1 MTPELRLLGGAV
13 LVSAEGVPVKGAAA
27 QSRRLAVLAVLA
39 DAWPGSATRDRVI
52 GLIWPEQDAAGARR
66 LLTQAL
72 YEVRRELG
80 PVIAGSA
87 RDLAIDPD
95 ALRVDVIEF
104 RRALRAGELEAA
116 ASVYGG
122 PLLDG
127 FHLRGAGEFERW
139 LDDARE
145 SMRRELQEALESLS
159 RRAESEGRPRD
170 AARWAE
176 RVVQVSP
183 FDADAV
189 ARAMQLLT
197 AARDHGGA
205 LAVAATYERRM
216 RDELELEPAPQVR
229 QLVESLRAS
238 VSNSVASQVVA
249 PVPES
254 GLAPVAAAPSV
265 PNVQVPS
272 STSTSSIRSERGSPN
287 RRALRIGVA
296 LTVVALGVAVA
307 ARISASRA
315 PERVLARRLTI
326 APLTVP
332 AGDTTADRI
341 ARGMTSSLM
350 ATLSG
355 ANGLRIVSEADSLPW
370 SDGEWAWG
378 TLRGQLVTTGK
389 QLRIDAELRVDADSS
404 HPTIVSV
411 AGPRDSVLALTER
424 LAIAVLPAMYAN
436 AGGSPPAA
444 TLARLNSAATLRRF
458 LDGEAELRSGAFDS
472 AFASFKA
479 VTEASPALAYPWYRR
494 ALAAE
499 MAHRSDDADR
509 SIAAAESRVALLD
522 PRERQLVHGYARWR
536 EGDARGADTIFR
548 AMLRADSRDRDA
560 WFHLAEIEY
569 HAGPLHG
576 RPVGESRDAWR
587 RAVAL
592 DSGNYSALVH
602 ALRLEARAGD
612 DASVTAL
619 LRRAPLSTSTAA
631 SAVESRVIAA
641 YANGSAASIAS
652 VRADLDTLPDY
663 SLGFLQGMVAGLL
676 ERPAQAEEIARR
688 LTKATFPQAAQAE
701 GHLAL
706 AHLAM
711 ARGRW
716 RDATRELRVAE
727 RINPVAAA
735 WSHAYFA
742 TLPFV
747 EIAPS
752 TRGEAVAALRNA
764 PTNVTTAPMSLQLAV
779 DVPAAGMIERYLH
792 GLLAISS
799 MKSEVPRL
807 QCPGAGEVAPSTR
820 ALCEDLQR
828 GLRAE
833 SLRRAGQDV
842 ASLRELES
850 LDMLVP
856 YQFAGRSMF
865 FARSRER
872 YLHASLLER
881 AGRLQEA
888 DAWYAAVPHG
898 SWMDYIYLAPT
909 HLRRGAIREK
919 LGDTAGAADHYRRV
933 LDLWDRPDPE
943 LSALRREAEAGL
955 ARTTGQ
961 SSR

>member
-1 MTPELRLLGGAV
+1 MIPELRLFGGAV

-27 QSRRLAVLAVLA
+27 QSRRLAVLTVLA
-39 DAWPGSATRDRVI
+39 EAWPGTATRDRVI

-80 PVIAGSA
+80 PVIAGTA

-104 RRALRAGELEAA
+104 RRAVRAGELEAA

-122 PLLDG
+122 PLLAG
-127 FHLRGAGEFERW
+127 FHLRGAAEFERW

-145 SMRRELQEALESLS
+145 SLRRDLQRALESLS
-159 RRAESEGRPRD
+159 SRAESEGGLRD

-176 RVVQVSP
+176 RVVQISP

-189 ARAMQLLT
+189 LRAMQLLAT
-197 AARDHGGA
+197 AGDHGGA

-238 VSNSVASQVVA
+238 VSSGVAAQPVASAADAGSA
-249 PVPES
+249 PPPPPPLPIT
-254 GLAPVAAAPSV
+254 GPPSV
-265 PNVQVPS
+265 PPGSVR
-272 STSTSSIRSERGSPN
+272 TDRGSSN
-287 RRALRIGVA
+287 RTALRIGVA
-296 LTVVALGVAVA
+296 ITVAALGVAVA

-326 APLTVP
+326 APFTVP
-332 AGDTTADRI
+332 AGDTTAERI
-341 ARGMTSSLM
+341 ARGVTSAL
-350 ATLSG
+350 AAALRG
-355 ANGLRIVSEADSLPW
+355 ADGLRLASETDSLPW
-370 SDGEWAWG
+370 SDGEQAWG
-378 TLRGQLVTTGK
+378 TLRGQLVRSGQ
-389 QLRIDAELRVDADSS
+389 QLRIDAELRLDADSA
-404 HPTIVSV
+404 HPTAVSV
-411 AGPRDSVLALTER
+411 AGSRDSVLALTER
-424 LAIAVLPAMYAN
+424 LAIGVLPALYSSG
-436 AGGSPPAA
+436 GGSLPAV
-444 TLARLNSAATLRRF
+444 TLARFASAATLRRF
-458 LDGEAELRSGAFDS
+458 LDGEAALRSGDFDS
-472 AFASFKA
+472 AFASFKR
-479 VTEASPALAYPWYRR
+479 VTELAPALAYPWYRR

-509 SIAAAESRVALLD
+509 SIAAAESRVELLE

-536 EGDARGADTIFR
+536 AGDARGADTIFR
-548 AMLRADSRDRDA
+548 AMLRADSRDREA
-560 WFHLAEIEY
+560 WFHLAEIDY

-576 RPVGESRDAWR
+576 RPVDEARDAWR
-587 RAVAL
+587 RVVAL

-612 DASVTAL
+612 RASVTTL
-619 LRRAPLSTSTAA
+619 LRHAPLSASTAP

-641 YANGSAASIAS
+641 YANGSPASIAS

-676 ERPAQAEEIARR
+676 ERPAQAEAIARR
-688 LTKATFPQAAQAE
+688 LTKPTYPQAVQAE

-706 AHLAM
+706 AHLSM

-716 RDATRELRVAE
+716 REASRELRVAE
-727 RINPVAAA
+727 RSNPVTAA
-735 WSHAYFA
+735 WSRAYFV

-747 EIAPS
+747 DFAPA
-752 TRGEAVAALRNA
+752 RRDEALMALTNA

-872 YLHASLLER
+872 YLRATLLER

-888 DAWYAAVPHG
+888 DDWYAAVPHG

-909 HLRRGAIREK
+909 HLRRGAIRER
-919 LGDTAGAADHYRRV
+919 LGDVAGAADQYRRV
-933 LDLWDRPDPE
+933 LALWDDPDPE
-943 LSALRREAEAGL
+943 LYGLRREAEAGL
-955 ARTTGQ
+955 ARTSARSG
-961 SSR
+961 R

>member
-1 MTPELRLLGGAV
+1 MIPELRLFGGAV
-13 LVSAEGVPVKGAAA
+13 LVSAEGAPVKGAAA

-39 DAWPGSATRDRVI
+39 EAWPGTATRDRVI

-80 PVIAGSA
+80 PVITGSA

-104 RRALRAGELEAA
+104 RRAMRAGDLEAA
-116 ASVYGG
+116 ASACGG
-122 PLLDG
+122 PLLAG
-127 FHLRGAGEFERW
+127 FHLRGAAEFERW

-145 SMRRELQEALESLS
+145 SMRRELQRALESLS
-159 RRAESEGRPRD
+159 SRAESEGRPRD

-176 RVVQVSP
+176 RVVQISP

-189 ARAMQLLT
+189 ARAMQLLV
-197 AARDHGGA
+197 AAADHGGA
-205 LAVAATYERRM
+205 LALAATYERRM

-229 QLVESLRAS
+229 RLVESLRTS
-238 VSNSVASQVVA
+238 VSSGVPA
-249 PVPES
+249 PVVVRGDES
-254 GLAPVAAAPSV
+254 RSAPAAPASLL
-265 PNVQVPS
+265 PIADPPS
-272 STSTSSIRSERGSPN
+272 AALGSARTNRGSRN
-287 RRALRIGVA
+287 QRALRIGVA
-296 LTVVALGVAVA
+296 LTVAALGVAIA
-307 ARISASRA
+307 ARISASHA
-315 PERVLARRLTI
+315 PERILVRRLTI
-326 APLTVP
+326 APFTVP
-332 AGDTTADRI
+332 AGDTTTERI
-341 ARGMTSSLM
+341 ARGVTSALV

-355 ANGLRIVSEADSLPW
+355 ADGLRLASESDSLPW
-370 SDGEWAWG
+370 SDGEHAWG
-378 TLRGQLVTTGK
+378 TLRGQLVTTGR
-389 QLRIDAELRVDADSS
+389 QLRIDAELRLAADTA

-411 AGPRDSVLALTER
+411 AGSRDSVLALTER
-424 LAIAVLPAMYAN
+424 LAIGVLPALYAN

-444 TLARLNSAATLRRF
+444 TLARFASASTLRRF
-458 LDGEAELRSGAFDS
+458 LDGEAELRGGAFDS
-472 AFASFKA
+472 AFASFKS
-479 VTEASPALAYPWYRR
+479 VTERAPALAYPWYRR

-509 SIAAAESRVALLD
+509 SIAAAESRVELLE

-536 EGDARGADTIFR
+536 AGDARGADTIFR

-560 WFHLAEIEY
+560 WFHLAEIDY

-576 RPVGESRDAWR
+576 RPVDEARDAWR
-587 RAVAL
+587 RVVAL
-592 DSGNYSALVH
+592 DSGNYSALLH

-612 DASVTAL
+612 SASVTAL
-619 LRRAPLSTSTAA
+619 LRRAPLSTSTAP

-641 YANGSAASIAS
+641 YAKGSPKSIAS

-676 ERPAQAEEIARR
+676 ERPAHAEEIARR
-688 LTKATFPQAAQAE
+688 LTKTTYPQAVQAE

-716 RDATRELRVAE
+716 RDATRALRLAE
-727 RINPVAAA
+727 RHNPVAAA
-735 WSHAYFA
+735 WSRAYFV

-747 EIAPS
+747 DLAPS
-752 TRGEAVAALRNA
+752 VRDEALASLTNA

-792 GLLAISS
+792 GLLAITS
-799 MKSEVPRL
+799 MKGKVAALR
-807 QCPGAGEVAPSTR
+807 CPDAAEVAPSTR

-833 SLRRAGQDV
+833 ALRRAGQH
-842 ASLRELES
+842 AESLRELES

-872 YLHASLLER
+872 YLRATLLER

-888 DAWYAAVPHG
+888 DDWYAAVPHG

-909 HLRRGAIREK
+909 HLRRGAIRER
-919 LGDTAGAADHYRRV
+919 LGDAAGAADQYRRV
-933 LDLWDRPDPE
+933 LELWDDPDPE

-961 SSR
+961 AAR